1 MSKDQIAGVFIGGL
15 LGGIGGWAGSPG
27 WGLIVAG
34 AVAALFILVGD
45 MLPDKSTKPAPLLI

>member
-27 WGLIVAG
+27 WGLLIA
-34 AVAALFILVGD
+34 ASIAALFILIGD
-45 MLPDKSTKPAPLLI
+45 TLPDSSTKRDRP